1 MRMLPSSV
9 LFAMI
14 VIGGAVAVF
23 ANALYPLAKA
33 REAKYRLASDARTI
47 LLPEVK
53 RNADLGLSMQGSL
66 AEGKLILPLQ
76 KFDVTAWETISKGGL
91 LLGLEP
97 AEIVNFLHVYRLAY
111 EANDLC
117 VQIVASTLGVNAAL
131 QNADQTRQL
140 YIEKL
145 RGTLNEL
152 QAAFHEL
159 DRVLPQKS

>member
-1 MRMLPSSV
+1 MLPSSV
-9 LFAMI
+9 LF
-14 VIGGAVAVF
+14 GGAVAVF

-111 EANDLC
+111 EAMIC
-117 VQIVASTLGVNAAL
+117 VSRSWLQRWASTRRFRMRTKPGNFISRNYGA
-131 QNADQTRQL
+131 R
-140 YIEKL
+140 
-145 RGTLNEL
+145 
-152 QAAFHEL
+152 
-159 DRVLPQKS
+159 